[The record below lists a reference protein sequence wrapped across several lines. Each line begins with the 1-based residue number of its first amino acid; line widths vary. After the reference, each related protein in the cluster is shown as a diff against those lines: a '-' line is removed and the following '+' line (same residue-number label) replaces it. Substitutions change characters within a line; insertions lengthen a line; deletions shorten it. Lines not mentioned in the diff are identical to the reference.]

1 MLFLIAANAVLV
13 FHLAFIVFATLGAV
27 LAGHWRWI
35 PYVHLPAVAWAFY
48 VEATGR
54 ICPLTY
60 LENDLRN
67 RAGQSGYVE
76 GLMEHY
82 LLATI
87 YPEGLT
93 RSVQYVLAGVV
104 VGINVAIYGWLAARR
119 RGPS

>member
-27 LAGHWRWI
+27 LAVRWRWI
-35 PYVHLPAVAWAFY
+35 PYVHLPAMAWAFY

-67 RAGQSGYVE
+67 MAGNSGYA
-76 GLMEHY
+76 GGFIEHY

-93 RSVQYVLAGVV
+93 RSVQYVLAGIVIV
-104 VGINVAIYGWLAARR
+104 INVSIYGWLAMRR
-119 RGPS
+119 RSQ

>member
-1 MLFLIAANAVLV
+1 MLFVVAANAVLV

-27 LAGHWRWI
+27 LAGRWRCI
-35 PYVHLPAVAWAFY
+35 PCVHLPAVAWAFY
-48 VEATGR
+48 VETTGR

-67 RAGQSGYVE
+67 RAGQSGYA
-76 GLMEHY
+76 GGFIEHY

-104 VGINVAIYGWLAARR
+104 VGINVAIYGRLAARR
-119 RGPS
+119 RGRS